1 MDGGRRGAVKP
12 FRIASGW
19 SDGRPREGVRD
30 VYCCSSP
37 RGTLPSGVE
46 VGFLSDRRG
55 QGKAEH
61 CPSKHNKHHTHT
73 LTNTSP
79 PWRPTH
85 EMRTNIIKE
94 QSEGELG

>member
-1 MDGGRRGAVKP
+1 MGGPEKGSEMFIVVQAQEAR
-12 FRIASGW
+12 
-19 SDGRPREGVRD
+19 
-30 VYCCSSP
+30 C
-37 RGTLPSGVE
+37 LLGVE

-55 QGKAEH
+55 QSKAEH